1 MGLRA
6 PYVAKLQSP
15 NMPHKSEHGGVILNL
30 PDTGAVAEAVAT
42 LLARGHDAKIECDGV
57 LIEQMV
63 GFDVELIAGF
73 RRDAVFGETLMVGR
87 GGVEVELSPDV
98 ALGLLPLSAD
108 ELVALLRSLRSA
120 RLFDGFRGRPPVEVA
135 AIARVLAGIGEWFLA
150 NSTFNEI
157 EINPLVV
164 RGTNVIALDALI
176 KVSE

>member
-1 MGLRA
+1 MTDSSASR
-6 PYVAKLQSP
+6 S
-15 NMPHKSEHGGVILNL
+15 NIW
-30 PDTGAVAEAVAT
+30 
-42 LLARGHDAKIECDGV
+42 I
-57 LIEQMV
+57 
-63 GFDVELIAGF
+63 
-73 RRDAVFGETLMVGR
+73 RRDAVFGATLMVGR

-157 EINPLVV
+157 EINPLVA